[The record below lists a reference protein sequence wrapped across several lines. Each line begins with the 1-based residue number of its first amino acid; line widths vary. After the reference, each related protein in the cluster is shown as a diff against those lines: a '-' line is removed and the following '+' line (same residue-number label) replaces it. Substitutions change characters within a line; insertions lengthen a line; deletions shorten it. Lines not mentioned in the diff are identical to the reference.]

1 MYQKGEA
8 VVTEIDSYEKYCR
21 SYTDDT
27 NNVAKA
33 EALLMLYIQ
42 NWIVKLQSNTE
53 KEFTDYSLSRF
64 IEDNFGK
71 QKRDDSKA
79 DALSNIIDGAMDA
92 FRIISKSMRE
102 KIIRENVMMPS
113 YKVKE
118 INSQGLNWLSRQ
130 SGRNIKQKVSSA
142 GNNVLAVQR
151 RMSYDTGENR
161 LFVEFVRELL
171 EQLTIKLKYVPET
184 YLPAYEKDVCNELAS
199 FLYRDDIK
207 EIRRWENFPPN
218 NTLLSDQNYKK
229 IWHAWNSLKTLD
241 ELILADSQKADER
254 LATIFYYEFLTQI
267 QGRVKIAQLPL
278 EIDYDNYLIHYGSE
292 KVSFIDSKD
301 KAYCI
306 SVSGNVI
313 KTVVG
318 TREIYAEINEGRI
331 SIYAVGDDKGNS
343 YAVNVGNIYKYTL
356 LYASKIGLPK
366 DSNPVEQI
374 ATSDKCD
381 SVVIDLFALHPSYL
395 IDDEELKSLEERVLQ
410 QTYDIEDIYG
420 DKRKFYL
427 PCDTTKA
434 ISMTHGVTKTY
445 TISYAVDNESFD
457 QLQRLMHMMEGYIS
471 AKQFS
476 YVFPDAYNEFQL
488 SKIYKA
494 ARMAYRNVSSMPMS
508 VGVAFDYMATDD
520 FAEYFEPDDFLLIV
534 NLLDD
539 ELTLTLIK
547 GEYDDNVACD
557 IPDYKGVVWERHP
570 TATVSVKNKISDRII
585 DCLEKAGCEKAQ
597 KLYQLFGLEG
607 LISETEKLSVLFDD
621 ASWFTISEE
630 LSEALQNL
638 VFNID
643 DEISSFFAKQQGI
656 IGDAQ
661 VHILSLVENLT
672 GKDNFI
678 QFMDKRSALYGVS
691 IYESLRYD
699 TEKSLWHDH
708 LPNLSI
714 KLLYDKFDLIKDA
727 IVLPV
732 FEPQKIEI
740 PNTFVLP
747 KGENE
752 YHFRLVQEDSARKL
766 QYEAV
771 VKNSKF
777 PLNQDVECI
786 LDMVYHYGAEDPF
799 TLIFRPIDPITAKF
813 AEAKVEWKNFEEYE
827 WRNNPVPAFPH
838 KLSWEDLRTY
848 AGRNNETIDVI
859 KILTEK
865 FELIGKGYE
874 THDLTNEKI
883 ESNWKGQKCGEFYHT
898 TNEGERVLVK
908 WSEWDW
914 EKGSQKPYY
923 WDGISFL
930 LEDSTDRPTVRYK
943 IDDVWEARTRRD
955 NVWFTNK
962 QGSVMAILNFEYEGE
977 DTTIAVMADKFDN
990 PEEFDENLD
999 SISFEVSRNKKTG
1012 QLSAVNIHNE
1022 DYGPYRPKK
1031 YKVAKRIHT
1040 AGTPPK
1046 HFVNSFYN
1054 RWMRV
1059 LFANNRSLAE
1069 DGCPDEFRY
1078 VFLKNQEKWLSLFH
1092 EYDDPKDKN
1101 KAFIDYSLAVTN
1113 IGKEYFPIAAEYLR
1127 LYFAGEIQLEY
1138 EFGCALGN
1146 MTTDMQKSFLKAMVD
1161 RIPEKRIM
1169 IGILA
1174 KALWHDE
1181 QFVYNI
1187 YDYDADLLLDYFDY
1201 AVEFIGTCLEDVEY
1215 DRVNRENLLDIRY
1228 CLEYILGIL
1237 RLRALENETLNKKYL
1252 SLNNANLLKLYRYL
1266 EIMISNHTKLYSF
1279 LKLEITNKGGYD
1291 FIPDFMYAMLVY
1303 VSGYNTDSEIKISGI
1318 NTEFSDDED

>member
-1 MYQKGEA
+1 M
-8 VVTEIDSYEKYCR
+8 TEIESYEKYCK
-21 SYTDDT
+21 SYSDDT
-27 NNVAKA
+27 NYEAKSK
-33 EALLMLYIQ
+33 ALLMLYIQ
-42 NWIVKLQSNTE
+42 NWIVRLQSNTE
-53 KEFTDYSLSRF
+53 KEYTDYSLSQF
-64 IEDNFGK
+64 IEDNFSK
-71 QKRDDSKA
+71 KREDSKE
-79 DALSNIIDGAMDA
+79 DALSYIIDGAMDA

-151 RMSYDTGENR
+151 QMSYDTGENR

-171 EQLTIKLKYVPET
+171 EQLTIKLKYVPESNI
-184 YLPAYEKDVCNELAS
+184 PVDEKDVCNELAS

-207 EIRRWENFPPN
+207 EIRRWENLPPN

-229 IWHAWNSLKTLD
+229 IWNAWNSLKTLD
-241 ELILADSQKADER
+241 ELILSDSQNADER
-254 LATIFYYEFLTQI
+254 LATIFCFEFLTQI
-267 QGRVKIAQLPL
+267 QGRVKISQLPL

-292 KVSFIDSKD
+292 KISFIDSKS
-301 KAYCI
+301 KAYSI
-306 SVSGNVI
+306 SVSGRVI
-313 KTVVG
+313 KTAVG
-318 TREIYAEINEGRI
+318 LKEIYAEISDGRI
-331 SIYAVGDDKGNS
+331 SIYATGDDKGSS

-366 DSNPVEQI
+366 DGNPIEPT
-374 ATSDKCD
+374 ATSEKCD

-395 IDDEELKSLEERVLQ
+395 IDAEELKTLDERVLQ
-410 QTYDIEDIYG
+410 QTYNTEDIYG
-420 DKRKFYL
+420 DKRKFHL

-434 ISMTHGVTKTY
+434 ISMTHDVTKTY
-445 TISYAVDNESFD
+445 TIPYAVDNESFD
-457 QLQRLMHMMEGYIS
+457 QLQRLMHMIEGYIS
-471 AKQFS
+471 AKHFS

-508 VGVAFDYMATDD
+508 IGVAFDYMVTDD
-520 FAEYFEPDDFLLIV
+520 YTEYFEPDDFLLII

-539 ELTLTLIK
+539 ELTMTLIK
-547 GEYDDNVACD
+547 GEYNENLAYD
-557 IPDYKGVVWERHP
+557 IPEYKGIVWERHP
-570 TATVSVKNKISDRII
+570 TASVSVKSKISDRII
-585 DCLEKAGCEKAQ
+585 DCLEKAGCEKAK

-607 LISETEKLSVLFDD
+607 LVSETEKLSILFDD
-621 ASWFTISEE
+621 ISWFTISEE
-630 LSEALQNL
+630 LSEVLRNMT
-638 VFNID
+638 FNID
-643 DEISSFFAKQQGI
+643 DEISTFLNKQHGI

-678 QFMDKRSALYGVS
+678 QYINKCRALYGVS
-691 IYESLRYD
+691 IYEGLKNA
-699 TEKSLWHDH
+699 TNEFLWHDH

-714 KLLYDKFDLIKDA
+714 KLLYDKFDLIKNA
-727 IVLPV
+727 KVLPV
-732 FEPQKIEI
+732 FEPQIIEI

-747 KGENE
+747 KGETE
-752 YHFRLVQEDSARKL
+752 YHFRLVQEDSARKM

-771 VKNSKF
+771 VRNSKF
-777 PLNQDVECI
+777 PLDQDVECM

-813 AEAKVEWKNFEEYE
+813 AEAKVEWKKFEEYE
-827 WRNNPVPAFPH
+827 WRNNPIPAFPH

-848 AGRNNETIDVI
+848 SGRNNETIDVI

-930 LEDSTDRPTVRYK
+930 LEDSTDRSTPRYK
-943 IDDVWEARTRRD
+943 IDDVWSARTRRD

-962 QGSVMAILNFEYEGE
+962 QGAVMAILNFEYEGE
-977 DTTIAVMADKFDN
+977 KTTIAVNADKFDN
-990 PEEFDENLD
+990 PDEFDENLE
-999 SISFEVSRNKKTG
+999 SLSFEVLKNRKTG
-1012 QLSAVNIHNE
+1012 QLSAINIHNE
-1022 DYGPYRPKK
+1022 DYGPYKPQK

-1059 LFANNRSLAE
+1059 LFANNRSLSE
-1069 DGCPDEFRY
+1069 DGCPDEFRH
-1078 VFLKNQEKWLSLFH
+1078 VFLNAQEKWLSLFY
-1092 EYDDPKDKN
+1092 EYDGTKDKN
-1101 KAFIDYSLAVTN
+1101 KAFVDYSLAATN
-1113 IGKEYFPIAAEYLR
+1113 IGKAYFPIAAEYLR
-1127 LYFAGEIQLEY
+1127 MYFDGEIKLEY
-1138 EFGCALGN
+1138 EIGCALGN
-1146 MTTDMQKSFLKAMVD
+1146 MTTEMQKSFLKTIIN
-1161 RIPEKRIM
+1161 RIPEKRIV

-1181 QFVYNI
+1181 QFVFNFYE
-1187 YDYDADLLLDYFDY
+1187 YDSDLLLDFFEYS
-1201 AVEFIGTCLEDVEY
+1201 VEFIGICLEDVEY
-1215 DRVNRENLLDIRY
+1215 NRLKKENLSDIRY

-1237 RLRALENETLNKKYL
+1237 RLRVLGNETLNKKYL
-1252 SLNNANLLKLYRYL
+1252 SLNNPNLLKLYRYL
-1266 EIMISNHTKLYSF
+1266 EIMISNHTKLYSV
-1279 LKLEITNKGGYD
+1279 LKLEISNKGGYD
-1291 FIPDFMYAMLVY
+1291 FIPDFMYALLVY
-1303 VSGYNTDSEIKISGI
+1303 ISGYNTDSEIKISVI
-1318 NTEFSDDED
+1318 STDISDEDDD

>member
-1 MYQKGEA
+1 MK
-8 VVTEIDSYEKYCR
+8 EIDSYEKYCK
-21 SYTDDT
+21 SFTDDT
-27 NNVAKA
+27 NSGAKA

-42 NWIVKLQSNTE
+42 NWIIKLQSNTE
-53 KEFTDYSLSRF
+53 KEFTDYSLSQF
-64 IEDNFGK
+64 IEDNLYK
-71 QKRDDSKA
+71 QRREESRE
-79 DALSNIIDGAMDA
+79 DALSNIVDSAIDA
-92 FRIISKSMRE
+92 FRIISKNMRE

-171 EQLTIKLKYVPET
+171 EILTVKLKYIPEANR
-184 YLPAYEKDVCNELAS
+184 PVGEKDICNELAS
-199 FLYRDDIK
+199 FLYRTDLK
-207 EIRRWENFPPN
+207 EIRRWENLPPN

-229 IWHAWNSLKTLD
+229 IWTAWNSLKSLD
-241 ELILADSQKADER
+241 ELILADSQNADAR
-254 LATIFYYEFLTQI
+254 LATIFYFEFLTQI
-267 QGRVKIAQLPL
+267 QGRVKIVQMPL

-292 KVSFIDSKD
+292 KVKFLDSKG
-301 KAYCI
+301 KAYSIAI
-306 SVSGNVI
+306 SGQTI
-313 KTVVG
+313 TMTVDTKEVL
-318 TREIYAEINEGRI
+318 AEIKDGRI
-331 SIYAVGDDKGNS
+331 AIFVAGEDKGNS
-343 YAVNVGNIYKYTL
+343 FSVNVGNIYKYTL

-366 DSNPVEQI
+366 EGASLEQ
-374 ATSDKCD
+374 TVTNEKCD
-381 SVVIDLFALHPSYL
+381 NVVIDLFALHPNYL
-395 IDDEELKSLEERVLQ
+395 VDGEELRYLEERVLQ
-410 QTYDIEDIYG
+410 QTYYTEDIYG

-427 PCDTTKA
+427 PCDTTRA
-434 ISMTHGVTKTY
+434 ISMMHGVTQTY
-445 TISYAVDNESFD
+445 TIPYAVDSESFD

-476 YVFPDAYNEFQL
+476 YVFPDVYNEFQL

-508 VGVAFDYMATDD
+508 IGVAFDYMVTDD

-539 ELTLTLIK
+539 ELTMTLIK
-547 GEYDDNVACD
+547 GEYDEKLSYD
-557 IPDYKGVVWERHP
+557 IPEYKGVVWERHP
-570 TATVSVKNKISDRII
+570 TATISVKSKISDKII
-585 DCLEKAGCEKAQ
+585 DCLEKAGCDKAR

-607 LISETEKLSVLFDD
+607 LISETRRLSVLIDD
-621 ASWFTISEE
+621 SSWFTVSEE
-630 LSEALQNL
+630 LSEILQNMI
-638 VFNID
+638 FNID
-643 DEISSFFAKQQGI
+643 DEISLFLSKQQGI

-661 VHILSLVENLT
+661 IHILSLVDNLT

-678 QFMDKRSALYGVS
+678 QYIDKCSALYGVS
-691 IYESLRYD
+691 IYESLKLD
-699 TEKSLWHDH
+699 TDVSLWHDH

-727 IVLPV
+727 TVLPI

-740 PNTFVLP
+740 SNTFVLP
-747 KGENE
+747 KGEAE
-752 YHFRLVQEDSARKL
+752 YHFRLVQEDSARKM

-777 PLNQDVECI
+777 PLEQDAECV
-786 LDMVYHYGAEDPF
+786 LDMVYHYGAEEPF
-799 TLIFRPIDPITAKF
+799 TLIFRPIDPIMAKF

-827 WRNNPVPAFPH
+827 WMNNPVPAFPR
-838 KLSWEDLRTY
+838 KLSWEELRTY
-848 AGRNNETIDVI
+848 IGRNNENIDVI
-859 KILTEK
+859 NILTEK

-874 THDLTNEKI
+874 THDLTNEKV
-883 ESNWKGQKCGEFYHT
+883 ESNWKGQKCGEFYHV
-898 TNEGERVLVK
+898 TNEGEKVLVR

-914 EKGSQKPYY
+914 EKGSQKPRY

-930 LEDSTDRPTVRYK
+930 LEDSTDQQVTRYK
-943 IDDVWEARTRRD
+943 IDDVWAARTRD
-955 NVWFTNK
+955 SVWFTNN
-962 QGSVMAILNFEYEGE
+962 QGSVMAVLEFEYEGE
-977 DTTIAVMADKFDN
+977 ETTIAVLADKFDN
-990 PEEFDENLD
+990 PDEFDENLD
-999 SISFEVSRNKKTG
+999 SISFEVIRNKKTG
-1012 QLSAVNIHNE
+1012 KLSAINIHNE

-1031 YKVAKRIHT
+1031 YKVAKRIHI

-1069 DGCPDEFRY
+1069 DGCPDEFRRA
-1078 VFLKNQEKWLSLFH
+1078 FLSNQEAWLSLFH

-1101 KAFIDYSLAVTN
+1101 KAFIDYSLAATN
-1113 IGKEYFPIAAEYLR
+1113 VGKEYFPIAAEYLR
-1127 LYFAGEIQLEY
+1127 MYFNGEIRLEY
-1138 EFGCALGN
+1138 EIGCALGN
-1146 MTTDMQKSFLKAMVD
+1146 MTTDMQKSFLKVMVE
-1161 RIPEKRIM
+1161 RITDKKIV

-1181 QFVYNI
+1181 QFVFNFYE
-1187 YDYDADLLLDYFDY
+1187 YDSELLLDFFDY

-1215 DRVNRENLLDIRY
+1215 DRLNKDDLSDIRY

-1252 SLNNANLLKLYRYL
+1252 SLNNTNLLKLYRYL

-1291 FIPDFMYAMLVY
+1291 FIPDFMYALLVY
-1303 VSGYNTDSEIKISGI
+1303 ISGYNTDSEIKISGI
-1318 NTEFSDDED
+1318 NTDFNDDED

>member
-1 MYQKGEA
+1 MTK
-8 VVTEIDSYEKYCR
+8 IDSYEKYCK

-27 NNVAKA
+27 NNEAKA
-33 EALLMLYIQ
+33 KALLMLYIQ
-42 NWIVKLQSNTE
+42 NWIVRLQSNTE
-53 KEFTDYSLSRF
+53 KEFTDYSLSQF

-71 QKRDDSKA
+71 QKKEDSKE
-79 DALSNIIDGAMDA
+79 DALSYIINGAMDA

-102 KIIRENVMMPS
+102 KIIRENVIMPS

-130 SGRNIKQKVSSA
+130 SGRNIKQKVASA

-171 EQLTIKLKYVPET
+171 EQLTMKLKYVPDANI
-184 YLPAYEKDVCNELAS
+184 PVDEKDVCNELAS
-199 FLYRDDIK
+199 FLYRNDIK
-207 EIRRWENFPPN
+207 EIRKWENLPPN
-218 NTLLSDQNYKK
+218 NTLLSDQYYKK

-241 ELILADSQKADER
+241 ELILSDSQNADER
-254 LATIFYYEFLTQI
+254 LATIFYFEFLTQI
-267 QGRVKIAQLPL
+267 HGRVKMAQLPL
-278 EIDYDNYLIHYGSE
+278 EIDYDNYRIHYGSK
-292 KVSFIDSKD
+292 KVSFIDSKSN
-301 KAYCI
+301 AYSI
-306 SVSGNVI
+306 SVSGRVI
-313 KTVVG
+313 KTAVG
-318 TREIYAEINEGRI
+318 LKEIDAEINDSKI
-331 SIYAVGDDKGNS
+331 SIYIAGDDKGSS

-366 DSNPVEQI
+366 DGNPVEPI
-374 ATSDKCD
+374 VTSEKCD
-381 SVVIDLFALHPSYL
+381 CVVIDLFALHPSYL
-395 IDDEELKSLEERVLQ
+395 IDDEKFKSLDERILQ
-410 QTYDIEDIYG
+410 QTYNTEDIYG
-420 DKRKFYL
+420 NKRKFYL

-445 TISYAVDNESFD
+445 TIPYAVDNESFD

-494 ARMAYRNVSSMPMS
+494 ARMAYRNVSNMPIS
-508 VGVAFDYMATDD
+508 VGVAFNYIATDD
-520 FAEYFEPDDFLLIV
+520 FTEYFEPDDFLLIV

-547 GEYDDNVACD
+547 GEYDDDVAYD

-570 TATVSVKNKISDRII
+570 TAIVSVKNKISDPII

-607 LISETEKLSVLFDD
+607 LISETEKLSVLIDD
-621 ASWFTISEE
+621 TSWFTVNEE
-630 LSEALQNL
+630 LSKVLQNM

-643 DEISSFFAKQQGI
+643 DEISSFLMKQQGI

-661 VHILSLVENLT
+661 VHILSLVENLS

-678 QFMDKRSALYGVS
+678 QFIDKRSALYGVS
-691 IYESLRYD
+691 FYESLKYD

-714 KLLYDKFDLIKDA
+714 KLLYDKFELIKDA
-727 IVLPV
+727 TVLPV
-732 FEPQKIEI
+732 FKPQKIEI

-747 KGENE
+747 KGETE
-752 YHFRLVQEDSARKL
+752 YHFRLVQEDSARKM

-777 PLNQDVECI
+777 PLDQDAECL
-786 LDMVYHYGAEDPF
+786 LDMVYHYGAEEPF

-813 AEAKVEWKNFEEYE
+813 TEAKVEWKNFEEYE
-827 WRNNPVPAFPH
+827 WKNNPVPAFPH

-848 AGRNNETIDVI
+848 IGKKHETIDVI

-874 THDLTNEKI
+874 THDLTDEKI

-914 EKGSQKPYY
+914 EKGVQKPYY
-923 WDGISFL
+923 WDKISFL
-930 LEDSTDRPTVRYK
+930 LEDPTDRPVIRYK
-943 IDDVWEARTRRD
+943 IDDVWLARTRPN

-962 QGSVMAILNFEYEGE
+962 QSSVMAILKFEYEGE
-977 DTTIAVMADKFDN
+977 NTTIAVMEDKFDN
-990 PEEFDENLD
+990 LDEFDENLH
-999 SISFEVSRNKKTG
+999 SISFEVLKNQKTG

-1031 YKVAKRIHT
+1031 YKVAKRIHI

-1069 DGCPDEFRY
+1069 DGCPDDFRY
-1078 VFLKNQEKWLSLFH
+1078 VFLNNQAKWLSLFY

-1101 KAFIDYSLAVTN
+1101 KAFIDYSLAATN

-1127 LYFAGEIQLEY
+1127 LYFNDEIQLEY
-1138 EFGCALGN
+1138 EIGCALGN
-1146 MTTDMQKSFLKAMVD
+1146 LTTDMQKSFLKIMKD
-1161 RIPEKRIM
+1161 RISEKIIM

-1181 QFVYNI
+1181 QFVFCFYE
-1187 YDYDADLLLDYFDY
+1187 YDSELLLDYFDY
-1201 AVEFIGTCLEDVEY
+1201 AVEFIGICLEDVEY
-1215 DRVNRENLLDIRY
+1215 HRLNKNALSDIRY

-1237 RLRALENETLNKKYL
+1237 RLRVLENETLNKKYL

-1266 EIMISNHTKLYSF
+1266 EIMINNHTKVYSF
-1279 LKLEITNKGGYD
+1279 LKLEIANKGGYD
-1291 FIPDFMYAMLVY
+1291 FIPDFMYALLVY
-1303 VSGYNTDSEIKISGI
+1303 ISGYNTDSEIKISGI
-1318 NTEFSDDED
+1318 NTDFGNEDD

>member
-1 MYQKGEA
+1 MYQKGEPI
-8 VVTEIDSYEKYCR
+8 VTEIESYEKYCK
-21 SYTDDT
+21 SYSDDT
-27 NNVAKA
+27 NYEAKSK
-33 EALLMLYIQ
+33 ALLMLYIQ
-42 NWIVKLQSNTE
+42 NWIVRLQSNTE
-53 KEFTDYSLSRF
+53 KEYTDYSLSQF
-64 IEDNFGK
+64 IEDNFSK
-71 QKRDDSKA
+71 KREDSKE
-79 DALSNIIDGAMDA
+79 DALSYIIDGAMDA

-151 RMSYDTGENR
+151 QMSYDTGENR

-171 EQLTIKLKYVPET
+171 EQLTIKLKYVPESNI
-184 YLPAYEKDVCNELAS
+184 PVDEKDVCNELAS

-207 EIRRWENFPPN
+207 EIRRWENLPPN

-229 IWHAWNSLKTLD
+229 IWNAWNSLKTLD
-241 ELILADSQKADER
+241 ELILSDSQNADER
-254 LATIFYYEFLTQI
+254 LATIFCFEFLTQI
-267 QGRVKIAQLPL
+267 QGRVKISQLPL

-292 KVSFIDSKD
+292 KISFIDSKS
-301 KAYCI
+301 KAYSI
-306 SVSGNVI
+306 SVSGRVI
-313 KTVVG
+313 KTAVG
-318 TREIYAEINEGRI
+318 LKEIYAEISDGRI
-331 SIYAVGDDKGNS
+331 SIYATGDDKGSS

-366 DSNPVEQI
+366 DGNPIEPT
-374 ATSDKCD
+374 ATSEKCD

-395 IDDEELKSLEERVLQ
+395 IDAEELKTLDERVLQ
-410 QTYDIEDIYG
+410 QTYNTEDIYG
-420 DKRKFYL
+420 DKRKFHL

-434 ISMTHGVTKTY
+434 ISMTHDVTKTY
-445 TISYAVDNESFD
+445 TIPYAVDNESFD
-457 QLQRLMHMMEGYIS
+457 QLQRLMHMIEGYIS
-471 AKQFS
+471 AKHFS

-508 VGVAFDYMATDD
+508 IGVAFDYMETDD
-520 FAEYFEPDDFLLIV
+520 YTEYFEPDDFLLII

-539 ELTLTLIK
+539 ELTMTLIK
-547 GEYDDNVACD
+547 GEYNENLAYD
-557 IPDYKGVVWERHP
+557 IPEYKGIVWERHP
-570 TATVSVKNKISDRII
+570 TASVSVKSKISDRII
-585 DCLEKAGCEKAQ
+585 DCLEKAGCEKAK

-607 LISETEKLSVLFDD
+607 LVSETEKLSILFDD
-621 ASWFTISEE
+621 ISWFTISEE
-630 LSEALQNL
+630 LSEVLRNMT
-638 VFNID
+638 FNID
-643 DEISSFFAKQQGI
+643 DEISTFLNKQHGI

-678 QFMDKRSALYGVS
+678 QYINKCRALYGVS
-691 IYESLRYD
+691 IYEGLKNA
-699 TEKSLWHDH
+699 TNEFLWHDH

-714 KLLYDKFDLIKDA
+714 KLLYDKFDLIKNA
-727 IVLPV
+727 KVLPV
-732 FEPQKIEI
+732 FEPQIIEI

-747 KGENE
+747 KGETE
-752 YHFRLVQEDSARKL
+752 YHFRLVQEDSARKM

-771 VKNSKF
+771 VRNSKF
-777 PLNQDVECI
+777 PLDQDVECM

-813 AEAKVEWKNFEEYE
+813 AEAKVEWKKFEEYE
-827 WRNNPVPAFPH
+827 WRNNPIPAFPH

-848 AGRNNETIDVI
+848 SGRNNETIDVI

-930 LEDSTDRPTVRYK
+930 LEDSTDRSTPRYK
-943 IDDVWEARTRRD
+943 IDDVWSARTRRD

-962 QGSVMAILNFEYEGE
+962 QGAVMAILNFEYEGE
-977 DTTIAVMADKFDN
+977 KTTIAVNADKFDN
-990 PEEFDENLD
+990 PDEFDENLE
-999 SISFEVSRNKKTG
+999 SLSFEVLKNRKTG
-1012 QLSAVNIHNE
+1012 QLSAINIHNE
-1022 DYGPYRPKK
+1022 DYGPYKPQK

-1059 LFANNRSLAE
+1059 LFANNRSLSE
-1069 DGCPDEFRY
+1069 DGCPDEFRH
-1078 VFLKNQEKWLSLFH
+1078 VFLNAQEKWLSLFY
-1092 EYDDPKDKN
+1092 EYDGTKDKN
-1101 KAFIDYSLAVTN
+1101 KAFVDYSLAATN
-1113 IGKEYFPIAAEYLR
+1113 IGKAYFPIAAEYLR
-1127 LYFAGEIQLEY
+1127 MYFDGEIKLEY
-1138 EFGCALGN
+1138 EIGCALGN
-1146 MTTDMQKSFLKAMVD
+1146 MTTEMQKSFLKTIIN
-1161 RIPEKRIM
+1161 RIPEKRIV

-1181 QFVYNI
+1181 QFVFNFYE
-1187 YDYDADLLLDYFDY
+1187 YDSDLLLDFFEYS
-1201 AVEFIGTCLEDVEY
+1201 VEFIGICLEDVEY
-1215 DRVNRENLLDIRY
+1215 NRLKKENLSDIRY

-1237 RLRALENETLNKKYL
+1237 RLRVLGNETLNKKYL
-1252 SLNNANLLKLYRYL
+1252 SLNNPNLLKLYRYL

-1279 LKLEITNKGGYD
+1279 LKLEISNKGGYD
-1291 FIPDFMYAMLVY
+1291 FIPDFMYALLVY
-1303 VSGYNTDSEIKISGI
+1303 ISGYNTDSEIKISVI
-1318 NTEFSDDED
+1318 STDISDEDDD

>member
-1 MYQKGEA
+1 M
-8 VVTEIDSYEKYCR
+8 TEIESYEKYCK
-21 SYTDDT
+21 SYSDDT
-27 NNVAKA
+27 NYEAKSK
-33 EALLMLYIQ
+33 ALLMLYIQ
-42 NWIVKLQSNTE
+42 NWIVRLQSNTE
-53 KEFTDYSLSRF
+53 KEYTDYSLSQF
-64 IEDNFGK
+64 IEDNFSK
-71 QKRDDSKA
+71 KREDSKE
-79 DALSNIIDGAMDA
+79 DALSYIIDGAMDA

-151 RMSYDTGENR
+151 QMSYDTGENR

-171 EQLTIKLKYVPET
+171 EQLTIKLKYVPESNI
-184 YLPAYEKDVCNELAS
+184 PVDEKDVCNELAS

-207 EIRRWENFPPN
+207 EIRRWENLPPN

-229 IWHAWNSLKTLD
+229 IWNAWNSLKTLD
-241 ELILADSQKADER
+241 ELILSDSQNADER
-254 LATIFYYEFLTQI
+254 LATIFCFEFLTQI
-267 QGRVKIAQLPL
+267 QGRVKISQLPL

-292 KVSFIDSKD
+292 KISFIDSKS
-301 KAYCI
+301 KAYSI
-306 SVSGNVI
+306 SVSGRVI
-313 KTVVG
+313 KTAVG
-318 TREIYAEINEGRI
+318 LKEIYAEISDGRI
-331 SIYAVGDDKGNS
+331 SIYATGDDKGSS

-366 DSNPVEQI
+366 DGNPIEPT
-374 ATSDKCD
+374 ATSEKCD

-395 IDDEELKSLEERVLQ
+395 IDAEELKTLDERVLQ
-410 QTYDIEDIYG
+410 QTYNTEDIYG
-420 DKRKFYL
+420 DKRKFHL

-434 ISMTHGVTKTY
+434 ISMTHDVTKTY
-445 TISYAVDNESFD
+445 TIPYAVDNESFD
-457 QLQRLMHMMEGYIS
+457 QLQRLMHMIEGYIS
-471 AKQFS
+471 AKHFS

-508 VGVAFDYMATDD
+508 IGVAFDYMVTDD
-520 FAEYFEPDDFLLIV
+520 YTEYFEPDDFLLII

-539 ELTLTLIK
+539 ELTMTLIK
-547 GEYDDNVACD
+547 GEYNENLAYD
-557 IPDYKGVVWERHP
+557 IPEYKGIVWERHP
-570 TATVSVKNKISDRII
+570 TASVSVKSKISDRII
-585 DCLEKAGCEKAQ
+585 DCLEKAGCEKAK

-607 LISETEKLSVLFDD
+607 LVSETEKLSILFDD
-621 ASWFTISEE
+621 ISWFTISEE
-630 LSEALQNL
+630 LSEVLRNMT
-638 VFNID
+638 FNID
-643 DEISSFFAKQQGI
+643 DEISTFLNKQHGI

-678 QFMDKRSALYGVS
+678 QYINKCRALYGVS
-691 IYESLRYD
+691 IYEGLKNA
-699 TEKSLWHDH
+699 TNEFLWHDH

-714 KLLYDKFDLIKDA
+714 KLLYDKFDLIKNA
-727 IVLPV
+727 KVLPV
-732 FEPQKIEI
+732 FEPQIIEI

-747 KGENE
+747 KGETE
-752 YHFRLVQEDSARKL
+752 YHFRLVQEDSARKM

-771 VKNSKF
+771 VRNSKF
-777 PLNQDVECI
+777 PLDQDVECM

-813 AEAKVEWKNFEEYE
+813 AEAKVEWKKFEEYE
-827 WRNNPVPAFPH
+827 WRNNPIPAFPH

-848 AGRNNETIDVI
+848 SGRNNETIDVI

-930 LEDSTDRPTVRYK
+930 LEDSTDRSTPRYK
-943 IDDVWEARTRRD
+943 IDDVWSARTRRD

-962 QGSVMAILNFEYEGE
+962 QGAVMAILNFEYEGE
-977 DTTIAVMADKFDN
+977 KTTIAVNADKFDN
-990 PEEFDENLD
+990 PDEFDENLE
-999 SISFEVSRNKKTG
+999 SLSFEVLKNRKTG
-1012 QLSAVNIHNE
+1012 QLSAINIHNE
-1022 DYGPYRPKK
+1022 DYGPYKPQK

-1059 LFANNRSLAE
+1059 LFANNRSLSE
-1069 DGCPDEFRY
+1069 DGCPDEFRH
-1078 VFLKNQEKWLSLFH
+1078 VFLNAQEKWLSLFY
-1092 EYDDPKDKN
+1092 EYDGTKDKN
-1101 KAFIDYSLAVTN
+1101 KAFVDYSLAATN
-1113 IGKEYFPIAAEYLR
+1113 IGKAYFPIAAEYLR
-1127 LYFAGEIQLEY
+1127 MYFDGEIKLEY
-1138 EFGCALGN
+1138 EIGCALGN
-1146 MTTDMQKSFLKAMVD
+1146 MTTEMQKSFLKTIIN
-1161 RIPEKRIM
+1161 RIPEKRIV

-1181 QFVYNI
+1181 QFVFNFYE
-1187 YDYDADLLLDYFDY
+1187 YDSDLLLDFFEYS
-1201 AVEFIGTCLEDVEY
+1201 VEFIGICLEDVEY
-1215 DRVNRENLLDIRY
+1215 NRLKKENLSDIRY

-1237 RLRALENETLNKKYL
+1237 RLRVLGNETLNKKYL
-1252 SLNNANLLKLYRYL
+1252 SLNNPNLLKLYRYL

-1279 LKLEITNKGGYD
+1279 LKLEISNKGGYD
-1291 FIPDFMYAMLVY
+1291 FIPDFMYALLVY
-1303 VSGYNTDSEIKISGI
+1303 ISGYNTDSEIKISVI
-1318 NTEFSDDED
+1318 STDISDEDDD

>member
-1 MYQKGEA
+1 MR
-8 VVTEIDSYEKYCR
+8 EIDSYEKYCM
-21 SYTDDT
+21 SFTDDT
-27 NNVAKA
+27 NNGAKA

-53 KEFTDYSLSRF
+53 KEFTDYSLSQL
-64 IEDNFGK
+64 IEDNFKK
-71 QKRDDSKA
+71 QRREDSKE
-79 DALSNIIDGAMDA
+79 DALSNIIGSALDA

-102 KIIRENVMMPS
+102 KIVRENVMMPS

-130 SGRNIKQKVSSA
+130 SGRNIKQKVSAA

-161 LFVEFVRELL
+161 LFVEFIRELL
-171 EQLTIKLKYVPET
+171 EQLTIKLKYVPE
-184 YLPAYEKDVCNELAS
+184 YNIPANENDICNELAS

-207 EIRRWENFPPN
+207 EIRRWENLPPN

-229 IWHAWNSLKTLD
+229 IWNAWNSLKTLD
-241 ELILADSQKADER
+241 ELILADSQNADER
-254 LATIFYYEFLTQI
+254 LATIFYFEFLTQI

-278 EIDYDNYLIHYGSE
+278 EIDYDNFLIHYGSE
-292 KVSFIDSKD
+292 KVDFIDSKN
-301 KAYCI
+301 KAYSISISGKIIRTVAGAKEILAEIDDGKI
-306 SVSGNVI
+306 SVYIAG
-313 KTVVG
+313 
-318 TREIYAEINEGRI
+318 E
-331 SIYAVGDDKGNS
+331 DKGS
-343 YAVNVGNIYKYTL
+343 CYSVSIGNIYKYTL
-356 LYASKIGLPK
+356 LYASKIELPK
-366 DSNPVEQI
+366 ETNPIEQ
-374 ATSDKCD
+374 TMTNEKCD
-381 SVVIDLFALHPSYL
+381 SVVIDLFALHPNYL
-395 IDDEELKSLEERVLQ
+395 IDGEELHYLEERVLQ
-410 QTYDIEDIYG
+410 QTYNTEDIYG
-420 DKRKFYL
+420 NKRKFYL
-427 PCDTTKA
+427 PCDTAKA
-434 ISMTHGVTKTY
+434 ISMTHDVTQTY
-445 TISYAVDNESFD
+445 TIPYAVDNESFD

-471 AKQFS
+471 TKQFS

-494 ARMAYRNVSSMPMS
+494 ARMAYRYVSSMPMS
-508 VGVAFDYMATDD
+508 VGVAFDYMLTGD
-520 FAEYFEPDDFLLIV
+520 FVEYFEPDDFLLIV

-539 ELTLTLIK
+539 ELTMTLIK
-547 GEYDDNVACD
+547 GEYDENLAYD
-557 IPDYKGVVWERHP
+557 IPDFKGVVWERHP
-570 TATVSVKNKISDRII
+570 TASVSVKSKISDRII
-585 DCLEKAGCEKAQ
+585 DYLEKAGCVKAQ

-607 LISETEKLSVLFDD
+607 LISETDKLSVLFDD
-621 ASWFTISEE
+621 TSWFTINKE
-630 LSEALQNL
+630 LSKALKNM

-643 DEISSFFAKQQGI
+643 DEISSFLSKQQGI
-656 IGDAQ
+656 IGGAQ
-661 VHILSLVENLT
+661 VHILSMVENLT
-672 GKDNFI
+672 GKDCFI
-678 QFMDKRSALYGVS
+678 QYIDKSSALYGVRF
-691 IYESLRYD
+691 YESLKYD
-699 TEKSLWHDH
+699 TEESLWHDH

-714 KLLYDKFDLIKDA
+714 KLLYNKFDLIKEA
-727 IVLPV
+727 TVLPI
-732 FEPQKIEI
+732 FEPQKIDI

-752 YHFRLVQEDSARKL
+752 YHFRLVQEDSARKM

-777 PLNQDVECI
+777 PLDQDAECV
-786 LDMVYHYGAEDPF
+786 LDMVYHYGAEEPF
-799 TLIFRPIDPITAKF
+799 TLIFRPIDPIMAKF

-827 WRNNPVPAFPH
+827 WKNNPVPSFPH
-838 KLSWEDLRTY
+838 KLSWNDLRTFI
-848 AGRNNETIDVI
+848 GRNNEPIDVI
-859 KILTEK
+859 RILTEK

-874 THDLTNEKI
+874 THDLTNETI

-898 TNEGERVLVK
+898 TNEGEKVLVK

-914 EKGSQKPYY
+914 EKKSQKPYY

-930 LEDSTDRPTVRYK
+930 LEDVTDRPIVRYK
-943 IDDVWEARTRRD
+943 IDDVWSARTRRD
-955 NVWFTNK
+955 SVWFTNK

-977 DTTIAVMADKFDN
+977 DTTIAVLEDKFND
-990 PEEFDENLD
+990 PDEFDENLE
-999 SISFEVSRNKKTG
+999 SISFEVSKNKKTG
-1012 QLSAVNIHNE
+1012 QLSATNIHNE
-1022 DYGPYRPKK
+1022 DYGPYKPKK
-1031 YKVAKRIHT
+1031 YKIAKRIHI

-1078 VFLKNQEKWLSLFH
+1078 IFLNNQKKWLSLFR

-1101 KAFIDYSLAVTN
+1101 KAFIDYSLAATN

-1127 LYFAGEIQLEY
+1127 MYFNGEIHLVY
-1138 EFGCALGN
+1138 EIGCALGN
-1146 MTTDMQKSFLKAMVD
+1146 MTTDMQKSFLKVMID

-1169 IGILA
+1169 IGVIA

-1181 QFVYNI
+1181 QFVFNFYE
-1187 YDYDADLLLDYFDY
+1187 YDSDLLLDFFDY
-1201 AVEFIGTCLEDVEY
+1201 AVNFIGECLEDVEY
-1215 DRVNRENLLDIRY
+1215 DRLNKEDLSDIRY

-1252 SLNNANLLKLYRYL
+1252 SLNNANLLKLYGYL

-1291 FIPDFMYAMLVY
+1291 FMPDFMYALLVY
-1303 VSGYNTDSEIKISGI
+1303 ISGYNTDSEIKISGI
-1318 NTEFSDDED
+1318 NTDFGDDED

>member
-1 MYQKGEA
+1 MYQKGEPI
-8 VVTEIDSYEKYCR
+8 VTEIESYEKYCK
-21 SYTDDT
+21 SYSDDT
-27 NNVAKA
+27 NYEAKSK
-33 EALLMLYIQ
+33 ALLMLYIQ
-42 NWIVKLQSNTE
+42 NWIVRLQSNTE
-53 KEFTDYSLSRF
+53 KEYTDYSLSQF
-64 IEDNFGK
+64 IEDNFSK
-71 QKRDDSKA
+71 KREDSKE
-79 DALSNIIDGAMDA
+79 DALSYIIDGAMDA

-151 RMSYDTGENR
+151 QMSYDTGENR

-171 EQLTIKLKYVPET
+171 EQLTIKLKYVPESNI
-184 YLPAYEKDVCNELAS
+184 PVDEKDVCNELAS

-207 EIRRWENFPPN
+207 EIRRWENLPPN

-229 IWHAWNSLKTLD
+229 IWNAWNSLKTLD
-241 ELILADSQKADER
+241 ELILSDSQNADER
-254 LATIFYYEFLTQI
+254 LATIFCFEFLTQI
-267 QGRVKIAQLPL
+267 QGRVKISQLPL

-292 KVSFIDSKD
+292 KISFIDSKS
-301 KAYCI
+301 KAYSI
-306 SVSGNVI
+306 SVSGRVI
-313 KTVVG
+313 KTAVG
-318 TREIYAEINEGRI
+318 LKEIYAEISDGRI
-331 SIYAVGDDKGNS
+331 SIYATGDDKGSS
-343 YAVNVGNIYKYTL
+343 YAVNVGHIYKYTL

-366 DSNPVEQI
+366 DGNPIEPT
-374 ATSDKCD
+374 ATSEKCD

-395 IDDEELKSLEERVLQ
+395 IDAEELKTLDERVLQ
-410 QTYDIEDIYG
+410 QTYNTEDIYG
-420 DKRKFYL
+420 DKRKFHL

-434 ISMTHGVTKTY
+434 ISMTHDVTKTY
-445 TISYAVDNESFD
+445 TIPYAVDNESFD
-457 QLQRLMHMMEGYIS
+457 QLQRLMHMIEGYIS
-471 AKQFS
+471 AKHFS

-508 VGVAFDYMATDD
+508 IGVAFDYMVTDD
-520 FAEYFEPDDFLLIV
+520 YTEYFEPDDFLLII

-539 ELTLTLIK
+539 ELTMTLIK
-547 GEYDDNVACD
+547 GEYNENLAYD
-557 IPDYKGVVWERHP
+557 IPEYKGIVWERHP
-570 TATVSVKNKISDRII
+570 TASVSVKSKISDRII
-585 DCLEKAGCEKAQ
+585 DCLEKAGCEKAK

-607 LISETEKLSVLFDD
+607 LVSETEKLSILFDD
-621 ASWFTISEE
+621 ISWFTISEE
-630 LSEALQNL
+630 LSEVLRNMT
-638 VFNID
+638 FNID
-643 DEISSFFAKQQGI
+643 DEISTFLNKQHGI

-678 QFMDKRSALYGVS
+678 QYINKCRALYGVS
-691 IYESLRYD
+691 IYEGLKNA
-699 TEKSLWHDH
+699 TNEFLWHDH

-714 KLLYDKFDLIKDA
+714 KLLYDKFDLIKNA
-727 IVLPV
+727 KVLPV
-732 FEPQKIEI
+732 FEPQIIEI

-747 KGENE
+747 KGETE
-752 YHFRLVQEDSARKL
+752 YHFRLVQEDSARKM

-771 VKNSKF
+771 VRNSKF
-777 PLNQDVECI
+777 PLDQDVECM

-813 AEAKVEWKNFEEYE
+813 AEAKVEWKKFEEYE
-827 WRNNPVPAFPH
+827 WRNNPIPAFPH

-848 AGRNNETIDVI
+848 SGRNNETIDVI

-930 LEDSTDRPTVRYK
+930 LEDSTDRSTPRYK
-943 IDDVWEARTRRD
+943 IDDVWSARTRRD

-962 QGSVMAILNFEYEGE
+962 QGAVMAILNFEYEGE
-977 DTTIAVMADKFDN
+977 KTTIAVNADKFDN
-990 PEEFDENLD
+990 PDEFDENLE
-999 SISFEVSRNKKTG
+999 SLSFEVLKNRKTG
-1012 QLSAVNIHNE
+1012 QLSAINIHNE
-1022 DYGPYRPKK
+1022 DYGPYKPQK

-1059 LFANNRSLAE
+1059 LFANNRSLSE
-1069 DGCPDEFRY
+1069 DGCPDEFRH
-1078 VFLKNQEKWLSLFH
+1078 VFLNAQEKWLSLFY
-1092 EYDDPKDKN
+1092 EYDGTKDKN
-1101 KAFIDYSLAVTN
+1101 KAFVDYSLAATN
-1113 IGKEYFPIAAEYLR
+1113 IGKAYFPIAAEYLR
-1127 LYFAGEIQLEY
+1127 MYFDGEIKLEY
-1138 EFGCALGN
+1138 EIGCALGN
-1146 MTTDMQKSFLKAMVD
+1146 MTTEMQKSFLKTIIN
-1161 RIPEKRIM
+1161 RIPEKRIV

-1181 QFVYNI
+1181 QFVFNFYE
-1187 YDYDADLLLDYFDY
+1187 YDSDLLLDFFEYS
-1201 AVEFIGTCLEDVEY
+1201 VEFIGICLEDVEY
-1215 DRVNRENLLDIRY
+1215 NRLKKENLSDIRY

-1237 RLRALENETLNKKYL
+1237 RLRVLGNETLNKKYL
-1252 SLNNANLLKLYRYL
+1252 SLNNPNLLKLYRYL

-1279 LKLEITNKGGYD
+1279 LKLEISNKGGYD
-1291 FIPDFMYAMLVY
+1291 FIPDFMYALLVY
-1303 VSGYNTDSEIKISGI
+1303 ISGYNTDSEIKISVI
-1318 NTEFSDDED
+1318 STDISDEDDD